1 MNFDLNSSSS
11 LLVNGSKLRMKYEI
25 MSNALKI
32 ANSTTS
38 KSKEQPVRSEV
49 LSENEDIS
57 ENYSKENVV
66 LKIEIQNINN
76 QNGW

>member
-1 MNFDLNSSSS
+1 MNFDLDSSS
-11 LLVNGSKLRMKYEI
+11 LLINGSKLRMKYEI

-32 ANSTTS
+32 ANSTST
-38 KSKEQPVRSEV
+38 KSKEQQVSEV
-49 LSENEDIS
+49 LNENDDTS
-57 ENYSKENVV
+57 ENYSKENVA

>member
-1 MNFDLNSSSS
+1 MNFDLNSSS

-38 KSKEQPVRSEV
+38 KSKEQPVSEV
-49 LSENEDIS
+49 LTENEDIS